1 MKKTSCRLSS
11 RPYLKSSLTAFSS
24 VQAQTLAGPAEPMR
38 SVRNLRFQSFEPLI
52 IAEDTTRSNFRFGQC
67 QIWFELKLGPKQTQ
81 IAKEPNLLK
90 QKLYNCFEVAESQ
103 DVNVL
108 ILPELAFA
116 LPEEMRREV
125 VTEAM
130 KLATRKKMV
139 IIAGSY
145 YDEQRYNR
153 LVNRW

>member
-1 MKKTSCRLSS
+1 
-11 RPYLKSSLTAFSS
+11 

-38 SVRNLRFQSFEPLI
+38 SAQEPALQSFEPLI
-52 IAEDTTRSNFRFGQC
+52 IAEDTTRSNFRALVNG

-130 KLATRKKMV
+130 ETRHGGRK
-139 IIAGSY
+139 
-145 YDEQRYNR
+145 
-153 LVNRW
+153 W